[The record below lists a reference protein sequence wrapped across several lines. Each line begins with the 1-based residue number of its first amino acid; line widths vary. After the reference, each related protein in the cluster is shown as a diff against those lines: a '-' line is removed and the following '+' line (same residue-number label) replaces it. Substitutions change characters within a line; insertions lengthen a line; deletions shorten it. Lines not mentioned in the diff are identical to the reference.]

1 MPISVGSLHFAH
13 ELPVGV
19 VFFGAKWSEP
29 TLIGI
34 AYGVERKAQAF
45 RRPTYLKTLPVR

>member
-1 MPISVGSLHFAH
+1 VEFAH

-34 AYGVERKAQAF
+34 AYGVEQKTRAYQHPKF
-45 RRPTYLKTLPVR
+45 LPTLPVR